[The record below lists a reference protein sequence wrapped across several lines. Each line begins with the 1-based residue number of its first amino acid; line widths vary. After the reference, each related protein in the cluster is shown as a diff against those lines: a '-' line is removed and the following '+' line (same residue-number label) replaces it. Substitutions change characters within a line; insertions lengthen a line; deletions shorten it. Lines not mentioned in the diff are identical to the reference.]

1 MYVDAGFY
9 GTKST
14 QHFLFVMTPFLLPCD
29 ARHGI
34 TNFHNYALGQLKAR
48 LTRRTPTPTPTHKP
62 CKNPKKNA
70 VDKIHTGT
78 FDLTTSFIGAK
89 SVGVAIGVWSP
100 KMQYLFA
107 AQAVLFHWQ
116 RHRNHHGSKARFRLK
131 KSGSHPSH
139 RPCWRFHPPDRGTGN
154 VGPSLRFEPD
164 QVGWTE
170 FLLVKMGGDNLFLF
184 YFFCCWKKTLK
195 VRCCFF
201 GGGVYSVVFFNRY
214 DSWRIVIIR
223 LCMTLYKY
231 INICKYMMQ
240 VFAYSV

>member
-1 MYVDAGFY
+1 MIVKVSHISIPGSLSPRYCKCMWMQDFMARNPPNISCLLWHLSCFLVMPGMELP
-9 GTKST
+9 TST
-14 QHFLFVMTPFLLPCD
+14 TMRWGNSKLDWQDEHPHP
-29 ARHGI
+29 HPH
-34 TNFHNYALGQLKAR
+34 TNLAK
-48 LTRRTPTPTPTHKP
+48 TR
-62 CKNPKKNA
+62 KKNA

-201 GGGVYSVVFFNRY
+201 GGGSV
-214 DSWRIVIIR
+214 
-223 LCMTLYKY
+223 
-231 INICKYMMQ
+231 
-240 VFAYSV
+240 